1 MQCISKKSCSV
12 LYDESLYKHGQDFL
26 DMQQL
31 YWSLDTL
38 LSQNLKIYKIP
49 YVSKLLNEHSIQ
61 CQKMNKN
68 EILKMIEFK
77 NMRKINR
84 RKRGK
89 DKKGP
94 LERNIEKNIEIDR
107 QINWKG
113 KEKMF

>member
-1 MQCISKKSCSV
+1 M
-12 LYDESLYKHGQDFL
+12 
-26 DMQQL
+26 
-31 YWSLDTL
+31 
-38 LSQNLKIYKIP
+38 SQNLKIYKIP

-107 QINWKG
+107 
-113 KEKMF
+113 